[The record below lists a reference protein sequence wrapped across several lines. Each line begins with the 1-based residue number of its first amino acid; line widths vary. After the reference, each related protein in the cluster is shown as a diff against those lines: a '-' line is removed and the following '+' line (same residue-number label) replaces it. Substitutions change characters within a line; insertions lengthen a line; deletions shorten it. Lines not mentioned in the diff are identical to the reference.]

1 MKLARKQVVLIVGV
15 VLVLVGASVLLV
27 CSSNIFEKI
36 GSKRCTIEVEE
47 VIANLEWGMTKEE
60 VEQAMATKEGYS
72 IFSDDSDSLLY
83 SMVAYQGITGANGY
97 VALLFSE
104 EGLLTTGFYTFKV
117 DARGKTPA
125 ASEAVM
131 EDLDKAFRKTYEDNS
146 EAVCADTISDSIY
159 KEPMYYK
166 GERSVVH
173 ICGNAP
179 SSIYIYF
186 YDVEERLTAALIQEL
201 DWKE

>member
-15 VLVLVGASVLLV
+15 VLVLVGVSVLLV

-60 VEQAMATKEGYS
+60 VEQAMATKDGYS
-72 IFSDDSDSLLY
+72 MVSAESDFILY
-83 SMVAYQGITGANGY
+83 SIVAYQGIPGANGY
-97 VALLFSE
+97 VALWFSDE
-104 EGLLTTGFYTFKV
+104 ELLTHGFYSFKV
-117 DARGKTPA
+117 SRKGSVPE

-159 KEPMYYK
+159 IDPMYYK
-166 GERSVVH
+166 GERSLVH

-179 SSIYIYF
+179 SSIFIYF
-186 YDVEERLTAALIQEL
+186 DDVEERQTAALIQEL

>member
-15 VLVLVGASVLLV
+15 VLALVGVSILVVCSLLV
-27 CSSNIFEKI
+27 FKKM
-36 GSKRCTIEVEE
+36 GSERITIEAEN

-72 IFSDDSDSLLY
+72 IFSDDSDLLLY

-146 EAVCADTISDSIY
+146 EAVCADTMTDRIY
-159 KEPMYYK
+159 KDPMYYK
-166 GERSVVH
+166 GERSLVY

-179 SSIYIYF
+179 SSINIYF
-186 YDVEERLTAALIQEL
+186 HDVEERLTAALIQEL